1 MEGATDRLIDT
12 PFFPSG
18 EESLGNR
25 RTKLN
30 ANETL
35 TRVTERRDVKAAGH
49 CDQAVTEEG

>member
-49 CDQAVTEEG
+49 YDQAVTEEG